1 MVAGGW
7 QPTGTGYSVALR
19 IALPDWSPRGGDTL
33 GFDLIVNEMH
43 PERLRR
49 AGQLVWSGGGG
60 WVYLRG
66 DRQPAESFGTLE
78 LR

>member
-1 MVAGGW
+1 
-7 QPTGTGYSVALR
+7 
-19 IALPDWSPRGGDTL
+19 
-33 GFDLIVNEMH
+33 MH

-60 WVYLRG
+60 WAYLQG
-66 DRQPAESFGTLE
+66 DRQAAESFGTLE